1 MIDYKEGGVDMKNNI
16 FVIVLVVA
24 LAAGGLWYI
33 KNSKT
38 PSPAMEKTEETV
50 TPGAAMPAS
59 DSAGTKETVI
69 DDNAKEIVINASE
82 FRFSPA
88 TLTVK
93 KGEPIKL
100 TLKNVGKMPHD
111 FVIDEL
117 GIRTKKIAG
126 GDTDTIVFTPEQA
139 GVFEYYCSV
148 GSHRALGMVGK
159 ITIE

>member
-1 MIDYKEGGVDMKNNI
+1 MKNNM
-16 FVIVLVVA
+16 FVAVLIVA

-33 KNSKT
+33 KTSKT
-38 PSPAMEKTEETV
+38 PAPVMEKTEEPV
-50 TPGAAMPAS
+50 TPSKAMPAT
-59 DSAGTKETVI
+59 DSAGTKETVV

-82 FRFSPA
+82 YKFSPV

-126 GDTDTIVFTPEQA
+126 GDTDTIVFTPEKT
-139 GVFEYYCSV
+139 GTFEYYCSV

>member
-1 MIDYKEGGVDMKNNI
+1 MKNTI
-16 FVIVLVVA
+16 FVIVLIVA
-24 LAAGGLWYI
+24 LAAGGIWYVN
-33 KNSKT
+33 KTKT
-38 PSPAMEKTEETV
+38 PAPSVEKAEETV
-50 TPGAAMPAS
+50 TPGTAMPAT
-59 DSAGTKETVI
+59 DSAGTKETVV
-69 DDNAKEIVINASE
+69 DDNAKEIVIEASE
-82 FRFSPA
+82 FKFSPA

-111 FVIDEL
+111 FVVDEL

-148 GSHRALGMVGK
+148 GSHRAMGMVGK